1 MGQKFGIRLAGCSW
15 LRVCYEVIVRM
26 SARFEGGGGAALTA
40 VQESHS
46 HGCGHKALVP
56 VT

>member
-46 HGCGHKALVP
+46 HGCGHEALVP